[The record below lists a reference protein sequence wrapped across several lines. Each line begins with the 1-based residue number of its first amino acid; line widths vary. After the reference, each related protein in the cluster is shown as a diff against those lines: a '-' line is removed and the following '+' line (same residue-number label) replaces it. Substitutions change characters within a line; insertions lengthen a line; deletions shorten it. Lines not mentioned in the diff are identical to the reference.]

1 MKSMK
6 YGDWV
11 QDNGGLVWVVVT
23 HIIHKDLVAVERLK
37 EDGMTDRTWIVGK
50 HLTKLPE
57 PICKILSDSIPLS
70 KNDPRLPNFKEKKD
84 VKDK

>member
-1 MKSMK
+1 MGLK

-11 QDNGGLVWVVVT
+11 QDNSGMVWMVDT
-23 HIIHKDLVAVERLK
+23 HIIYKDLVGVKRLK
-37 EDGMTDRTWIVGK
+37 EDGMIDRTWIVGK
-50 HLTKLPE
+50 HLTKLPK